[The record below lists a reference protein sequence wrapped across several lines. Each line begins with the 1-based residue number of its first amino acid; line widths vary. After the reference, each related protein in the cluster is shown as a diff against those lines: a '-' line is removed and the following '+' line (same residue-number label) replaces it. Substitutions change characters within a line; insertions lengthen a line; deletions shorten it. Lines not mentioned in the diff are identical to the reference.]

1 VTAKQAVPIVDR
13 SQLPG
18 LRAVPRFSFPAI
30 VKSTLANGLG
40 VWTASHPQVPM
51 VGLVLL
57 VRTGSADDPAGKEG
71 LAAITADMLDEGT
84 GLRSAI
90 DVHEDIARIGAQFDT
105 DIGSDALVVSL
116 TALSKFAGHGLE
128 LLADVVVR
136 PALRD
141 ADFQRVRQLRLNRL
155 IQLRDMPGVI
165 ADRAFVRLL
174 YGAAPYGHTPLGSE
188 RSLSAMTVDDIRSF
202 HQRSILPG
210 SATLIAVGDCDHDAI
225 RSAAE
230 AAFANW
236 TGGEATAPSDTS
248 SPASPARLNIFP
260 RSGAPQ
266 SELRIGHVAA
276 SRSTP
281 DYHALLAANMVLG
294 GQFVS
299 RINLNL
305 RGSKGITYG
314 ARTGFEFRR
323 RPGPFAL
330 HVSVDSAATALAI
343 RESIDEISA
352 IRGDRPVSAQELAVG
367 VAALTRGYAR
377 NFETLD
383 QITRAVAQ
391 IALFD
396 LPDDYYSQFVPRIE
410 AVTPDEVT
418 QVAARHLDPERLTT
432 VIVGDLDQMGQNL
445 GQLDLGHPSVLT
457 ADSI

>member
-1 VTAKQAVPIVDR
+1 VTPQREPAVVDR
-13 SQLPG
+13 SRLPP
-18 LRAVPRFSFPAI
+18 LRAVPRFSFPSI
-30 VKSTLANGLG
+30 TKSTLANGLG
-40 VWTASHPQVPM
+40 VWTSQHPQVPM

-57 VRTGSADDPAGKEG
+57 VRIGSANDPSGKEG

-84 GLRSAI
+84 GERSAI
-90 DVHEDIARIGAQFDT
+90 DVHQDLARIGAQFDT
-105 DIGSDALVVSL
+105 DIGADAMVVSL
-116 TALSKFAGHGLE
+116 TALSRFTGRGLE
-128 LLADVVVR
+128 LLADIVAR

-141 ADFQRVRQLRLNRL
+141 ADFVRVRQLRLNRL

-165 ADRAFVRLL
+165 ADRAFARLL
-174 YGAAPYGHTPLGSE
+174 YGDSPYGHTPLGNE

-202 HQRSILPG
+202 HRSSILPG
-210 SATLIAVGDCDHDAI
+210 AATLIAIGDCDHGAVTL
-225 RSAAE
+225 AAE
-230 AAFANW
+230 AAFGGW
-236 TGGEATAPSDTS
+236 SGEAGPEPSAMSSTS
-248 SPASPARLNIFP
+248 NPARLNIVP
-260 RSGAPQ
+260 RPGAPQ

-276 SRSTP
+276 PRSTP

-314 ARTGFEFRR
+314 ARTAFEFRR
-323 RPGPFAL
+323 QPGPFAL
-330 HVSVDSAATALAI
+330 YVSVDQAATALAI
-343 RESIDEISA
+343 RESIDEIAA
-352 IRGDRPVSAQELAVG
+352 IRRDRPVSAEELAVG

-383 QITRAVAQ
+383 QIARAIAQ

-396 LPDDYYSQFVPRIE
+396 LPDDYYSRFVPRIE

-418 QVAARHLDPERLTT
+418 QVAARHLDPNRLTT
-432 VIVGDLDQMGQNL
+432 VIVGDLDQAGQNL
-445 GQLDLGHPSVLT
+445 NHLDLGQPAVLT

>member
-1 VTAKQAVPIVDR
+1 VSARQAPPAVDR
-13 SQLPG
+13 SQLPA

-30 VKSTLANGLG
+30 AKSTLANGLV
-40 VWTASHPQVPM
+40 VWTAHHPQVPM
-51 VGLVLL
+51 VGLTLL
-57 VRTGSADDPAGKEG
+57 VRIGSADDPAGREG
-71 LAAITADMLDEGT
+71 LAAITADMLDEGS
-84 GLRSAI
+84 GSRSAI
-90 DVHEDIARIGAQFDT
+90 DIHLDIARIGAQFDT
-105 DIGSDALVVSL
+105 DIGADAMLVSL
-116 TALSKFAGHGLE
+116 TSLSRFTGRGLD
-128 LLADVVVR
+128 LLADIMAR

-141 ADFQRVRQLRLNRL
+141 ADFMRVRELRLNRL
-155 IQLRDMPGVI
+155 TQLRDMPGVI
-165 ADRAFVRLL
+165 ADRAFARLL
-174 YGAAPYGHTPLGSE
+174 YGDAPYGHTPLGNE
-188 RSLSAMTVDDIRSF
+188 RSLSSMTVDDVRAFHRS
-202 HQRSILPG
+202 SILPG
-210 SATLIAVGDCDHDAI
+210 AATLIVVGDCDHEMV

-230 AAFANW
+230 AAFGDWSGTA
-236 TGGEATAPSDTS
+236 GSAPSTS
-248 SPASPARLNIFP
+248 FSTPSPARLNIVP
-260 RSGAPQ
+260 RPGAPQ

-314 ARTGFEFRR
+314 ARTAFEFRR

-330 HVSVDSAATALAI
+330 HVSVDSQATAIAI
-343 RESIDEISA
+343 RESIDEIAA
-352 IRGDRPVSAQELAVG
+352 IRGDRPVSAEELAVG

-383 QITRAVAQ
+383 QIARAIAQ

-410 AVTPDEVT
+410 AVTPDQVT
-418 QVAARHLDPERLTT
+418 QVAVRHLDPARLTT
-432 VIVGDLDQMGQNL
+432 VVVGDPDQVSQNL
-445 GQLDLGHPSVLT
+445 GQLDLGQPAVLS

>member
-1 VTAKQAVPIVDR
+1 VTPERAPAVVDR
-13 SQLPG
+13 SRLPP
-18 LRAVPRFSFPAI
+18 LRAVPKFSFPVIA
-30 VKSTLANGLG
+30 KSTLANGLG
-40 VWTASHPQVPM
+40 VWTAHHPQVPM

-57 VRTGSADDPAGKEG
+57 VQIGSANDPAGLEG

-84 GLRSAI
+84 GSRSAI
-90 DVHEDIARIGAQFDT
+90 DVHQDIARIGAQFDT
-105 DIGSDALVVSL
+105 DIGSDAMVISL
-116 TALSKFAGHGLE
+116 TALSRFTGRGLE
-128 LLADVVVR
+128 LLADIVAR

-141 ADFQRVRQLRLNRL
+141 ADFVRVRQLRLNRL

-165 ADRAFVRLL
+165 ADRAFARLL
-174 YGAAPYGHTPLGSE
+174 YGDSPYGHTPLGNE

-202 HQRSILPG
+202 HRSSILPG
-210 SATLIAVGDCDHDAI
+210 AATLIAVGDCDHEAV

-230 AAFANW
+230 AAFGDW
-236 TGGEATAPSDTS
+236 SGKTGLEPLAVSSTS
-248 SPASPARLNIFP
+248 RPARLNIVP

-305 RGSKGITYG
+305 RGDKGITYG
-314 ARTGFEFRR
+314 ARTAFEFRK

-330 HVSVDSAATALAI
+330 HVSVDKAATALAI
-343 RESIDEISA
+343 RESIGEIAA
-352 IRGDRPVSAQELAVG
+352 IRSDRPVSADELAVG

-383 QITRAVAQ
+383 QIARAVAQ

-396 LPDDYYSQFVPRIE
+396 LPDDYYSRFVPRIE
-410 AVTPDEVT
+410 AVTPEEVT
-418 QVAARHLDPERLTT
+418 QVAARHLDPDRLTT
-432 VIVGDLDQMGQNL
+432 VIVGDLEHVGQNL
-445 GQLDLGHPSVLT
+445 GPLDLGQPVILT